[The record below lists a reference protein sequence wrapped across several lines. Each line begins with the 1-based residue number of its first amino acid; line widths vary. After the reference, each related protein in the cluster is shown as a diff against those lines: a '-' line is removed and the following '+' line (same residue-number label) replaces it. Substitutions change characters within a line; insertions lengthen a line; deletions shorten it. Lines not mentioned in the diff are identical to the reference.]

1 MFSVLAAARR
11 TRFVLAAGAV
21 FVAAACGEPPPASA
35 PAAPPVKTPEQ
46 RAQFY
51 LACWNHFNDQA
62 WDQFGACYTEN
73 AVSESVEGNPSSFTA
88 RADIIARNKLEA
100 AGFPDRR
107 GELRLVLLN
116 GEHVAGIALYTGT
129 QTGPLPP
136 GPDGKSMPATK
147 KPIGLLIAH
156 AAELNPAGSHV
167 VRDAVYFEEATLAV
181 QLGLS
186 KAKARPAEK
195 PSGASPV
202 IVIAR
207 NDEAEG
213 TNQAAARTM
222 FETINRHDFATI
234 SKALPDDYKLVEVA
248 QPKDLD
254 KKGAL
259 ASTKEMLGAFP
270 DVTITPSTMWAAGDY
285 VAVAGTFAGTNTGP
299 LPSMGLR
306 KTGKKV
312 SVRFFEVMRFEKG
325 QVKEDW
331 LFYNGATFAA
341 QLTAK

>member
-1 MFSVLAAARR
+1 MFHELSAVRR
-11 TRFVLAAGAV
+11 TRLVLAAGAV
-21 FVAAACGEPPPASA
+21 IVATACGAAPPPPA

-62 WDQFGACYTEN
+62 WDQFGACYTED

-107 GELRLVLLN
+107 GEVRLVLLN

-156 AAELNPAGSHV
+156 TAELNPAGSHV
-167 VRDAVYFEEATLAV
+167 VRDAVYFEEATLAA
-181 QLGLS
+181 QLGVS

-207 NDEAEG
+207 NDETER

-222 FETINRHDFATI
+222 FETINKHDFATI
-234 SKALPDDYKLVEVA
+234 SKALPADYKLVEVA
-248 QPKDLD
+248 QPMDMD
-254 KKGAL
+254 KKAAL

-270 DVTITPSTMWAAGDY
+270 NVAITPSTMWAAGDY
-285 VAVAGTFAGTNTGP
+285 VVAAGTFAGTNTGNI
-299 LPSMGLR
+299 PSMGIR

-312 SVRFFEVMRFEKG
+312 SVRFFEVMRYDNG
-325 QVKEDW
+325 QLKEDW
-331 LFYNGATFAA
+331 LFYNGAAFAA